1 MTEESKKE
9 HERQV
14 KNKNIGEAR
23 EYLRAKRIRNRWVE
37 EKPKDIIVE
46 VPERI
51 NLVIDRSNMVTASYW
66 G

>member
-14 KNKNIGEAR
+14 KNKSLREAR
-23 EYLRAKRIRNRWVE
+23 EYLRVKRVRNRWMD
-37 EKPKDIIVE
+37 EKPKDVIVE

-51 NLVIDRSNMVTASYW
+51 NLVIDRSTMVTGSYW